1 MIELISVRISIENL
15 KKYRKVLEVEYVRAI
30 ISHSFQTSQLK
41 KGQEKRRV
49 KAWKFYHI
57 KAYQLDSAAN
67 EKFH

>member
-1 MIELISVRISIENL
+1 MIELISVRFSIENL

-49 KAWKFYHI
+49 KA
-57 KAYQLDSAAN
+57 
-67 EKFH
+67 